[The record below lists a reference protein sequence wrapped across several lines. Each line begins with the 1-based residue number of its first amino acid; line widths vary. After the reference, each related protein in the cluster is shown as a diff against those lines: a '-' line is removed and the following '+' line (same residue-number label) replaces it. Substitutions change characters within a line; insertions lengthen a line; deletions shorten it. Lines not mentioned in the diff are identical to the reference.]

1 MRAVPVHPKTFS
13 SMGFAA
19 SVGSMGCI
27 SPSYKRPVCRFEFSL
42 VVRSGVTVIRH
53 DSEYVGLFAEFYDML
68 HSDLSDVQ
76 TYVSWAQEYG
86 PSVLELG
93 SGTGRILLPMVR
105 AGVEVTGP
113 FFYNQAVS
121 DVQALLAQRFAC
133 IDEDVEALREPISR
147 AAR

>member
-1 MRAVPVHPKTFS
+1 M
-13 SMGFAA
+13 
-19 SVGSMGCI
+19 
-27 SPSYKRPVCRFEFSL
+27 
-42 VVRSGVTVIRH
+42 IRH

-105 AGVEVTGP
+105 AGVEVTGIELSEDMLRLCRQKLEKETREVRNRVTLVHGDMREIQLGKQYDLIIAP
-113 FFYNQAVS
+113 CNVLNHFLNTEELLGVLCRVREHLKAVTLGC
-121 DVQALLAQRFAC
+121 VIIPA
-133 IDEDVEALREPISR
+133 EW
-147 AAR
+147 